1 MDVRAERTLELPFWR
16 LEQVVRTGPGEWVAN
31 LEEDRAGALVTEV
44 GVGSGPVWIGRRVAL
59 RVGEPA
65 CWPGRCA
72 VPISWQAERRPE
84 LFPRLAGVLELTPAS
99 PERTL
104 LVLEAS
110 YSPPARAAGELA
122 DRVLL
127 HRVAEATVRGFLE
140 RSAGVL
146 ERVAEARP
154 APRRKW

>member
-1 MDVRAERTLELPFWR
+1 MDVRAERTLAVPFWR
-16 LEQVVRTGPGEWVAN
+16 LEQAVRAGPREWVPN
-31 LEEDRAGALVTEV
+31 LEEDRAGGLVTEV
-44 GVGSGPVWIGRRVAL
+44 GVGSGPTWIGRRVAL

-84 LFPRLAGVLELTPAS
+84 LFPQLAGVLELAPAS
-99 PERTL
+99 PDRTL

-122 DRVLL
+122 DRAVL

-140 RSAGVL
+140 RSARVL
-146 ERVAEARP
+146 ERVAEARA
-154 APRRKW
+154 APPEER

>member
-1 MDVRAERTLELPFWR
+1 MDVSAERTLDLPFWR
-16 LEQVVRTGPGEWVAN
+16 VEQVVRAGPREWVPN
-31 LEEDRAGALVTEV
+31 LEEDRGGALFTEV
-44 GVGSGPVWIGRRVAL
+44 GVGSGPAWFGRRVAL
-59 RVGEPA
+59 RVADPA

-84 LFPRLAGVLELTPAS
+84 LFPLLAGVLELTPVS

-122 DRVLL
+122 DRAVL
-127 HRVAEATVRGFLE
+127 HRLAEATVRDFLK
-140 RSAGVL
+140 RSARVL
-146 ERVAEARP
+146 ERAAGSRATPHPEP
-154 APRRKW
+154 